1 MLCIRRRHALQSFQ
15 PLGACGIASRARCF
29 CAETCSTLNNPSSR
43 AFIWCSSHV
52 CVCVCA
58 RACVRVCMCMCMRC
72 QPVHQSP
79 EIEVTNWSLNAVI
92 LGLASA
98 AKPLARAATQFGPE
112 HGVINCA
119 GRFLILGADKG
130 CAPQD
135 RAGARAR
142 GTRAGV
148 LRRQRARCASLRA
161 AEAASAL
168 RAHCLLATGGVLFCL
183 FLLHGDLTISL
194 QSGTPG
200 YAAVYLSFYF
210 AAAVLYVLL
219 QRSDPG
225 FLTTEEHHTLMENGE
240 MRHMSKHRL
249 HLPPRLLPAL
259 APICVEH
266 LVVNKRV

>member
-1 MLCIRRRHALQSFQ
+1 MASSTAQGAFLSWALIKGALHKIA
-15 PLGACGIASRARCF
+15 LGHVLVAR
-29 CAETCSTLNNPSSR
+29 E
-43 AFIWCSSHV
+43 
-52 CVCVCA
+52 
-58 RACVRVCMCMCMRC
+58 RACCGGSER
-72 QPVHQSP
+72 
-79 EIEVTNWSLNAVI
+79 
-92 LGLASA
+92 A
-98 AKPLARAATQFGPE
+98 AKNG
-112 HGVINCA
+112 H
-119 GRFLILGADKG
+119 
-130 CAPQD
+130 
-135 RAGARAR
+135 
-142 GTRAGV
+142 
-148 LRRQRARCASLRA
+148 A